1 MTQAVTTSAPLPE
14 LPSKLPAVGTTIFTV
29 MSQLAQA
36 HGALNLSQGFPDFD
50 GPAALLDRLSHYLHH
65 GANQYAPMMGA
76 PALREALAEKIAA
89 DYGAVVD
96 PDREITI
103 TSGATEA
110 LFCAV
115 QAVVR
120 PGDEV
125 VIFDP
130 AYDSYDPAVVMA
142 GGTPV
147 HLALAAPSFEIDFE
161 ALEAVLSSRTRA
173 VVINTPHNP
182 TGSVLS
188 EAALLRL
195 GALAEYYGFWILSD
209 EVYEHIIFDGQR
221 HESVLRHPQLAA
233 RSFMVSSLGKTYH
246 TTGWK
251 IGYCVAPAA
260 LTAEFRKI
268 HQYVTFCTHHP
279 TQLAHADFLREH
291 PEHHRELPAFYEAKR
306 DRLAELLAPSR
317 FHFMPS
323 AGTYFQLIDYRDI
336 SDEPDHLLA
345 RRLTE
350 TIGVATI
357 PVSVFYADP
366 PKDQRLLRLCFC
378 KDEATLVQAAER
390 LCAI

>member
-1 MTQAVTTSAPLPE
+1 MALMRRALIKGFIVIDYLPRFPEGIAAMAGWLAEGKLQYRTDMVDGLENAVEGVNRLFDGANTGKLLVGAAKRRLRHDSSGDGVCAPGWAA
-14 LPSKLPAVGTTIFTV
+14 SKLPAVGTTIFTV

-50 GPAALLDRLSHYLHH
+50 GPSALLDRVSHYLHH
-65 GANQYAPMMGA
+65 GANQYAPMTGA

-96 PDREITI
+96 PDQEITI

-115 QAVVR
+115 QAVDQA
-120 PGDEV
+120 GDE

-142 GGTPV
+142 GARPV
-147 HLALAAPSFEIDFE
+147 HLALEAPGFEIDFD
-161 ALEAVLSSRTRA
+161 ALETVLSSRTRA

-182 TGSVLS
+182 TGTVLS

-195 GALAEYYGFWILSD
+195 GALAERYGFWILSD

-233 RSFMVSSLGKTYH
+233 RSMVSSLGKTYH

-260 LTAEFRKI
+260 LTVEFRKDSP
-268 HQYVTFCTHHP
+268 VR
-279 TQLAHADFLREH
+279 DFLH
-291 PEHHRELPAFYEAKR
+291 
-306 DRLAELLAPSR
+306 APSD
-317 FHFMPS
+317 P
-323 AGTYFQLIDYRDI
+323 
-336 SDEPDHLLA
+336 A
-345 RRLTE
+345 RPC
-350 TIGVATI
+350 G
-357 PVSVFYADP
+357 FP
-366 PKDQRLLRLCFC
+366 PG
-378 KDEATLVQAAER
+378 ASGAPP
-390 LCAI
+390 